1 MLKNYL
7 TIALRNLRRHK
18 VISFINIAG
27 LAIGL
32 AMFMLIALYIQHEL
46 SFDKFH
52 ENGDRICRVEQILDH
67 KTYKEASAGCPAAL
81 SKSLMADFPE
91 FEAVSRVI
99 LWGNII
105 LTVSDN
111 QKIRQRA
118 FYADSAFFKIFS
130 FPGIKGDLTTAL
142 DAPYSVVLTQAVAE
156 KVFGEQDP
164 LGKNIRFFDDD
175 QDHKVTGVIQNVPQ
189 NSHFTFDL
197 LISSVSITAGRDR
210 DPFEAWHDNWV
221 PLYVLLHPEQ
231 PW

>member
-1 MLKNYL
+1 MFRNYL

-81 SKSLMADFPE
+81 SKALIADFPE

-99 LWGNII
+99 LGGDFI
-105 LTVSDN
+105 LTLEDK
-111 QKIRQRA
+111 QKISQRA

-130 FPGIKGDLTTAL
+130 FPRIKGDLTTAL
-142 DAPYSVVLTQAVAE
+142 DAPYGL
-156 KVFGEQDP
+156 KV
-164 LGKNIRFFDDD
+164 I
-175 QDHKVTGVIQNVPQ
+175 
-189 NSHFTFDL
+189 
-197 LISSVSITAGRDR
+197 
-210 DPFEAWHDNWV
+210 
-221 PLYVLLHPEQ
+221 
-231 PW
+231 